1 MIGIRDLANH
11 ILAVA
16 REKNIQISNLQLQKV
31 LFFIFGRTLQF
42 DQNLIKYD
50 LPFEKWKYGP
60 VVPGIYYEFNRFGGM
75 PIIVGD
81 EFSENEE
88 LNFLNEDI
96 ELLLNKDPYML
107 VEFSHRLP
115 SWNNYADEI
124 LSGKRVP
131 NYTIEE
137 FRTEFIENA

>member
-16 REKNIQISNLQLQKV
+16 RNNRLPLSNLHLQKT

-42 DQNLIKYD
+42 GEDLINYD

-60 VVPGIYYEFNRFGGM
+60 VVPAIYYKFNRFGGM
-75 PIIVGD
+75 PITIGD
-81 EFSENEE
+81 DIREIGE
-88 LNFLNEDI
+88 LEVLNEDI
-96 ELLLNKDPYML
+96 INLLERDPYQL

-115 SWNNYADEI
+115 SWNDHADEI
-124 LSGKRVP
+124 LSGERVP
-131 NYTIEE
+131 NYTLEE
-137 FRTEFIENA
+137 FRTEFVENA